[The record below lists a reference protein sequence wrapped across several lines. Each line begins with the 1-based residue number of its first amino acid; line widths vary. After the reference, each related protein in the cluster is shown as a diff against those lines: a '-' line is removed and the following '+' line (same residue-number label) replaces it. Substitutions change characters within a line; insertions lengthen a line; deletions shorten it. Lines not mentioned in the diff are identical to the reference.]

1 MKGEKYLFVV
11 SGPSGT
17 GKDTVVAKLLGSHPE
32 IEKTVSATTRTM
44 REGEVNGKNYHFL
57 TKEQFETALAEGN
70 IVEHTCYCENYYG
83 TLRSEVERHM
93 EQQIPV
99 ILVIEVE
106 GARQH
111 QADVPRFHHHFCH
124 AAGYE
129 RAGTPPALPWD
140 RSGGSHSEA
149 PCAVPRPRL
158 PVRLT
163 MTSMWS
169 TMLSTPAPKRFIPSS
184 KSALPSP
191 MPNNPLPQTP
201 KQEVRV
207 CPALQKWR

>member
-1 MKGEKYLFVV
+1 MKGERYLFVV

-44 REGEVNGKNYHFL
+44 RKGEVNGKNYHFL

-106 GARQH
+106 GATIFVMPPDMKELERRLRYRGTEAEEVIQKRLRRAETEIARS
-111 QADVPRFHHHFCH
+111 ADYDEHVVNDVVD
-124 AAGYE
+124 
-129 RAGTPPALPWD
+129 T
-140 RSGGSHSEA
+140 
-149 PCAVPRPRL
+149 CAEEIY
-158 PVRLT
+158 
-163 MTSMWS
+163 SIIQ
-169 TMLSTPAPKRFIPSS
+169 KRIAEPD
-184 KSALPSP
+184 A
-191 MPNNPLPQTP
+191 
-201 KQEVRV
+201 E
-207 CPALQKWR
+207 

>member
-44 REGEVNGKNYHFL
+44 RKGEVNGKNYHFL

-106 GARQH
+106 GSTTIFVMPPDMKELEHRLRYRGTEAEEVIQKRLRRAETEIARS
-111 QADVPRFHHHFCH
+111 ADYDEHVVNDVVD
-124 AAGYE
+124 
-129 RAGTPPALPWD
+129 T
-140 RSGGSHSEA
+140 
-149 PCAVPRPRL
+149 CAEEIY
-158 PVRLT
+158 
-163 MTSMWS
+163 SIIQ
-169 TMLSTPAPKRFIPSS
+169 KRIAEPD
-184 KSALPSP
+184 A
-191 MPNNPLPQTP
+191 
-201 KQEVRV
+201 E
-207 CPALQKWR
+207 

>member
-106 GARQH
+106 GAGNIKRMYPGSTTIFVMPP
-111 QADVPRFHHHFCH
+111 DMKEL
-124 AAGYE
+124 E
-129 RAGTPPALPWD
+129 RRLRYRGT
-140 RSGGSHSEA
+140 EA
-149 PCAVPRPRL
+149 EEVIQKRL
-158 PVRLT
+158 I

>member
-32 IEKTVSATTRTM
+32 IDKTVSATTRTM

-106 GARQH
+106 GAGNIKRMLQLIMDDFQEMMVVERVNLDKH
-111 QADVPRFHHHFCH
+111 IK
-124 AAGYE
+124 AACSIV
-129 RAGTPPALPWD
+129 ALYNL
-140 RSGGSHSEA
+140 RNLLQLLYNL
-149 PCAVPRPRL
+149 VKLLRL
-158 PVRLT
+158 PQIESHIG
-163 MTSMWS
+163 TSFVTYLFWVNDE
-169 TMLSTPAPKRFIPSS
+169 L
-184 KSALPSP
+184 
-191 MPNNPLPQTP
+191 
-201 KQEVRV
+201 
-207 CPALQKWR
+207 

>member
-17 GKDTVVAKLLGSHPE
+17 GKDTVVAKLLGKHPE

-106 GARQH
+106 GAGNIKRMYPGSTTIFVMPPDMKELERRLRYRGTEAEEVIQKRLRRAETEIARS
-111 QADVPRFHHHFCH
+111 ADYDEHVVNDVVD
-124 AAGYE
+124 
-129 RAGTPPALPWD
+129 T
-140 RSGGSHSEA
+140 
-149 PCAVPRPRL
+149 CAEEIY
-158 PVRLT
+158 
-163 MTSMWS
+163 S
-169 TMLSTPAPKRFIPSS
+169 II
-184 KSALPSP
+184 
-191 MPNNPLPQTP
+191 Q
-201 KQEVRV
+201 
-207 CPALQKWR
+207 